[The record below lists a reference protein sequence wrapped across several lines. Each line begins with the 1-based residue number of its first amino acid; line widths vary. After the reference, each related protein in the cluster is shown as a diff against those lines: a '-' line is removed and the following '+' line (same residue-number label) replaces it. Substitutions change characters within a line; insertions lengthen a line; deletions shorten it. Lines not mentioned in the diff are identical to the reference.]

1 MRKLLSAVCVAAL
14 ALTLFA
20 LPCVAADATPEVAAA
35 NEELTGMIPLP
46 PEPADVFGVA
56 RYTHINTI
64 GAGLTINN
72 GLANYSGWVEP
83 HSNDGN
89 TYYCTATIEL
99 LKYDNGQWN
108 VVSGS
113 AIYGT
118 CYTSVGEAAG
128 ASKSGLSVER
138 GYNYMARTT
147 GTAKPTNGSTETQY
161 AYSDQVYAKF

>member
-56 RYTHINTI
+56 RYTHISAMAAN
-64 GAGLTINN
+64 LTIND
-72 GLANYSGWVEP
+72 GKANYSGWLEP
-83 HSNDGN
+83 HSNNGT
-89 TYYCTATIEL
+89 TYYCTVTVEL
-99 LKYDNGQWN
+99 MKYDNGAWN
-108 VVSGS
+108 VVPGS
-113 AIYGT
+113 AVYGT
-118 CYTSVGEAAG
+118 SYTATGEIAS
-128 ASKSGLSVER
+128 ASKTNLSVER

-147 GTAKPTNGSTETQY
+147 GTAKPTGGSTETQY

>member
-46 PEPADVFGVA
+46 PEPAEYFGVA
-56 RYTHINTI
+56 RYTYINSI
-64 GAGLTINN
+64 GAGLSINN
-72 GLANYSGWVEP
+72 GSASYSGWVEP
-83 HSNDGN
+83 HMNDGN
-89 TYYCTATIEL
+89 TYYCTVTVEL
-99 LKYDNGQWN
+99 MKFDNGAWN
-108 VVSGS
+108 VVPSS

-118 CYTSVGEAAG
+118 CYTSSGESAAV
-128 ASKSGLSVER
+128 SKSSFSVER

-147 GTAKPTNGSTETQY
+147 GTAKPTGGSTETQY

>member
-46 PEPADVFGVA
+46 PDPADVFGVA
-56 RYTHINTI
+56 RYTHISSI
-64 GAGLTINN
+64 SAELRINN
-72 GLANYSGWVEP
+72 GSATYSGSVEP
-83 HSNDGN
+83 HTDGQ
-89 TYYCTATIEL
+89 TYYCTVTVEL
-99 LKYDNGQWN
+99 LKYDNGAWN

-113 AIYGT
+113 AVYGT
-118 CYTSVGEAAG
+118 SYTSIGEV
-128 ASKSGLSVER
+128 ASSGKTITVER

-147 GTAKPTNGSTETQY
+147 GTAKPTGGSTETQY